1 MQERASRLREEI
13 MVVNKATK
21 QRNNIVDMTKGL
33 AIILMIL
40 DHVLMRGRVITSF
53 HMPVFFVMAGF
64 FLKTDNMKLLVKKKV
79 RSLLGVYVSLGILT
93 IFIGLVRLLLF
104 YDYSLADA
112 AFVSFNR
119 LRGLAT
125 CRDVWLLWFFVV
137 LFESE
142 IIYACIY
149 RLFSQRIV
157 LRWLIIILLN
167 ISGYIISCIYQEV
180 WYKFDTALICVC
192 FVAVGHE
199 MGIRKAGLLD
209 DKKVVDFRKF
219 VALITIWAVGVP
231 FTKLVLA
238 LNIYEGYPA
247 CILVA
252 IAGSL
257 SVICLCNYLNKW
269 KHCRRVLVVFGENT
283 ILIVAVQNICRQFM
297 PWKNMTIT
305 LGYTG
310 MFALQI
316 IIVVAAVLC
325 VYGFKKLRD
334 NLICKNAI

>member
-21 QRNNIVDMTKGL
+21 QRNNIVDMAKGL
-33 AIILMIL
+33 GNHTHDFRSCINERQGHYI
-40 DHVLMRGRVITSF
+40 F

-119 LRGLAT
+119 LRGLVT

-180 WYKFDTALICVC
+180 W
-192 FVAVGHE
+192 
-199 MGIRKAGLLD
+199 
-209 DKKVVDFRKF
+209 
-219 VALITIWAVGVP
+219 
-231 FTKLVLA
+231 
-238 LNIYEGYPA
+238 
-247 CILVA
+247 
-252 IAGSL
+252 
-257 SVICLCNYLNKW
+257 
-269 KHCRRVLVVFGENT
+269 CRRVLVVFGENT

-297 PWKNMTIT
+297 PWKNMTIS
-305 LGYTG
+305 LGT
-310 MFALQI
+310 Q
-316 IIVVAAVLC
+316 VC
-325 VYGFKKLRD
+325 LRYR
-334 NLICKNAI
+334 